1 MTEITAAISSLMGF
15 AGTMLT
21 TVTSNEILVLFLAVP
36 IIGSAIAIVRKL
48 IHVGR

>member
-1 MTEITAAISSLMGF
+1 MEAITTAIESLMGF

-21 TVTSNEILVLFLAVP
+21 TVTSNAVLTLFLAVP
-36 IIGSAIAIVRKL
+36 IVGSAIAIIRKL